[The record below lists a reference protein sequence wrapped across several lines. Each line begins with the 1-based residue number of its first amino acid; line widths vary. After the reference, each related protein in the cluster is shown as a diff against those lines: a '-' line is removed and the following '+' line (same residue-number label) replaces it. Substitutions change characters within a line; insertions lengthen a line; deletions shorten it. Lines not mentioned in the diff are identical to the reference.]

1 MRKEINKRENKI
13 ELYEIRG
20 WLTVKDEI
28 KRLRKT
34 IRHSLNDEAEWIYT
48 NDTNKKK
55 LRQKKKKK
63 KNIDEKAT
71 KERNT
76 NFKWIAVQS
85 QVSLSKISLIAINHY
100 IASHL
105 HYPASDLM

>member
-1 MRKEINKRENKI
+1 MKPNEFIRMTQTKE
-13 ELYEIRG
+13 
-20 WLTVKDEI
+20 
-28 KRLRKT
+28 
-34 IRHSLNDEAEWIYT
+34 
-48 NDTNKKK
+48 K
-55 LRQKKKKK
+55 LRQKKKIL
-63 KNIDEKAT
+63 NIDEKAT

-76 NFKWIAVQS
+76 NSKWIAVKS